1 MGALKKVTVL
11 LVAGVMIFTMSSC
24 GNRSIDLS
32 SLLTTELTTGSE
44 IISDV
49 PAINPD
55 PNEGTESNTKTD
67 IPANPSQNKS
77 GFKQG
82 ATINETVLVDE
93 NGIKVIAKDL
103 TYSKYAANLE
113 LILENNSDMD
123 ITLMSGT
130 LGYGCNSVNGI
141 MFSGGYFH
149 SDVKAGK
156 RAKEN
161 VSFKYEDLLFYGIDE
176 IAEIELGIYSSPKD
190 GEDIYY
196 PVSQIKTSAAGS
208 HIFDASVARN
218 TINSSKMQSNKG
230 YTVKYFAEEK
240 LYDVDDVSIVS
251 EILFENS
258 DGNMT
263 LLIETVNNSA
273 YQSRIAIEDIT
284 INGIN
289 VCSSRWTS
297 ELINPGKTAFIDI
310 ELDSVFDKQYWEM
323 FGITDIKSIK
333 LGIEQSDR
341 DGEYE
346 SSPET
351 IVIPVSGGESSVD
364 TSGVVAYNE
373 DGVKVIY
380 KGIVGGKY
388 DYDGSLYLMLLVE
401 NTSGWKIHIDADNVS
416 VNDFMVDTIVFG
428 EYIED
433 GDCVVLEIKIY
444 EWSLEDCD
452 VKEASDIADVEFT
465 VEIRDENWSNKKE
478 GVASFKTK

>member
-55 PNEGTESNTKTD
+55 SDEGTESNTKTD
-67 IPANPSQNKS
+67 TPANTSQNKS

-93 NGIKVIAKDL
+93 NGIKVIAKEL

-113 LILENNSDMD
+113 LTLENNSDTD
-123 ITLMSGT
+123 ITLLSGT
-130 LGYGCNSVNGI
+130 LGYSCNSVNGI
-141 MFSGGYFH
+141 MLSDGYIN

-156 RAKEN
+156 KAKES
-161 VSFKYEDLLFYGIDE
+161 VSFKYEDLLSYGIDE
-176 IAEIELGIYSSPKD
+176 IADIELGIYSRSED
-190 GEDIYY
+190 SEDIYY
-196 PVSQIKTSAAGS
+196 PISQIKTSAFES

-218 TINSSKMQSNKG
+218 TINSSKMQSDKG

-251 EILFENS
+251 EILFEDS
-258 DGNMT
+258 DGDLT
-263 LLIETVNNSA
+263 LLIETVNNSS
-273 YQSRIAIEDIT
+273 YQSRIAIEDIKL
-284 INGIN
+284 NGVN

-297 ELINPGKTAFIDI
+297 ELINSGKTAFIDI
-310 ELDSVFDKQYWEM
+310 DLESVFDKRYWEM
-323 FGITDIKSIK
+323 FGITDIKSIE

-341 DGEYE
+341 EGEYE
-346 SSPET
+346 SSPES
-351 IVIPVSGGESSVD
+351 IVIPVSDGESSVD

-380 KGIVGGKY
+380 KGIAGGKY
-388 DYDGSLYLMLLVE
+388 DYDENLYLMLLVE
-401 NTSGWKIHIDADNVS
+401 NTSGRKIYIDADNAS
-416 VNDFMVDTIVFG
+416 LNDFMVDIFALG
-428 EYIED
+428 KYIEE
-433 GDCVVLEIKIY
+433 GDSVVWEIEIY
-444 EWSLEDCD
+444 DRSLEDCD
-452 VKEASDIADVEFT
+452 VKEISDIENIEFT
-465 VEIRDENWSNKKE
+465 VEIRDENWRYERE